1 MHPLLIALAVAAGA
15 VSLLNLVLVL
25 GVVRRLREHADRI
38 SRLSPEPPNPMLAVA
53 QRAQPFDAVTLEG
66 ERVSRAA
73 LSGLTLVAV
82 LSPDCPACAERL
94 PRFLELAGAY
104 PGGRGQVLAV
114 VVGEPD
120 AAGDQVAALSPVAR
134 VVLETMEGPITQA
147 LGVRGFP
154 AFAVL
159 DESGT
164 VVSAG
169 TNPDWLELP
178 ARV

>member
-73 LSGLTLVAV
+73 LSRLTLVAV

-114 VVGEPD
+114 V
-120 AAGDQVAALSPVAR
+120 AGDQVAALSPVAR